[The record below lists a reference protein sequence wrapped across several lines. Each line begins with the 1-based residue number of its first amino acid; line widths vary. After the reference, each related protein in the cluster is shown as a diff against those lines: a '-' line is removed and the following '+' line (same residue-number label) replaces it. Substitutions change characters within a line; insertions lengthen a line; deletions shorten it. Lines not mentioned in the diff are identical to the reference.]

1 MTTTKKQKKKPSYSW
16 FYPLMSFFLFFSFC
30 IDSFANDFINK
41 SEDISFGFNGHFIFP
56 QQMPAGLGIMTMFS

>member
-1 MTTTKKQKKKPSYSW
+1 MTMTKKQTKKTFLQLILSTHE
-16 FYPLMSFFLFFSFC
+16 FFLFFSSC

-41 SEDISFGFNGHFIFP
+41 SEDISFGFNGQFIFP